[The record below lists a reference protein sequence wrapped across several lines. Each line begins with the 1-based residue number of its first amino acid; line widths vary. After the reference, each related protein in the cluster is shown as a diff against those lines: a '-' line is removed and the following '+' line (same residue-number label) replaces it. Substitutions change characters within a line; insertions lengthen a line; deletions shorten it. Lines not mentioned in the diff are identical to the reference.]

1 MELLIEAPSLMIYI
15 EQKLE
20 KFSSSSLHL
29 SHCVRRCSISSSLS
43 FLSQSL
49 ELSKQLSRRSAQ
61 KVNSE
66 KKYNQFILVE
76 LSFSCLAIEQ
86 DGHL

>member
-1 MELLIEAPSLMIYI
+1 MIYI

-20 KFSSSSLHL
+20 RFSSSSPHL
-29 SHCVRRCSISSSLS
+29 GHCARKCSTSSSLS

-49 ELSKQLSRRSAQ
+49 ELRQQLSKHSAQ

-66 KKYNQFILVE
+66 KKYNQFSLVR
-76 LSFSCLAIEQ
+76 LSFSGLAIEQ
-86 DGHL
+86 DGHLSW